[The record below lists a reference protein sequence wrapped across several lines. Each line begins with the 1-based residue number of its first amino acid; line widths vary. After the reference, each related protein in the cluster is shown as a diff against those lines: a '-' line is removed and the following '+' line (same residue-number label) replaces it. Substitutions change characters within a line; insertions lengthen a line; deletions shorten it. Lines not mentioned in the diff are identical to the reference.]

1 MMKFAR
7 QKQEP
12 TATKWVGARAVAW
25 IVLTTL
31 TTASFAESGLEAKV
45 KAAYLYNFTKFVDW
59 PDLPAEGF
67 TICVVGSEAVGQNL
81 SELASRQTKGR
92 SLSIE
97 TGVPSDPTHCQ
108 VLFIGQ
114 REPRAVDLI
123 GRTRG
128 GSVLTVSD
136 ATNFARQG
144 GIIGFFDEGGKI
156 KMEINADRANAAKL
170 KISSKLME
178 VGRLVP

>member
-1 MMKFAR
+1 LTLAMPAS
-7 QKQEP
+7 
-12 TATKWVGARAVAW
+12 ADGA
-25 IVLTTL
+25 
-31 TTASFAESGLEAKV
+31 LEAKV

-59 PDLPAEGF
+59 PDLSADEF

-92 SLSIE
+92 ALSVK
-97 TGVPSDPTHCQ
+97 TGVPGDPARCQ

-114 REPRAVDLI
+114 GERRLADLL

-128 GSVLTVSD
+128 GGVLTVSD
-136 ATNFARQG
+136 AADFARLG
-144 GIIGFFDEGGKI
+144 GMIGFFDEGGKI
-156 KMEINADRANAAKL
+156 KLEINADRANAAKL

-178 VGRLVP
+178 VSRLVP